1 MPCALDRLV
10 NTAGRALTF
19 RPIQPELSV
28 DLYIVTKKYQ
38 AFSPAAKVFYARLQ
52 ERPRRDGSTACP
64 PGERTAPRIGAP
76 AIRRI
81 RRVAGAF
88 FCPAPCG
95 KSVAKPWEILG
106 FSPCRPSLEP
116 RRRF

>member
-1 MPCALDRLV
+1 MEHGIGYALCFDRLV

-52 ERPRRDGSTACP
+52 EA
-64 PGERTAPRIGAP
+64 AK
-76 AIRRI
+76 
-81 RRVAGAF
+81 AG
-88 FCPAPCG
+88 
-95 KSVAKPWEILG
+95 
-106 FSPCRPSLEP
+106 R
-116 RRRF
+116 